1 MNETTQGQFDLDTN
15 VQFLRGVGPRRAEV
29 FAQLSVHTA
38 GDLLEYFPRGHEFKP
53 PLILMNELNR
63 DHQATVA
70 GKIISMRYHA
80 RSRPPRLS
88 MTLEDP
94 TGRCQLVW
102 FRGGYLRDKFVP
114 GDFITAWGKVAQY
127 KETMQIV
134 NPRWMS
140 VQDVDQL
147 FEQEDLGSAVYP
159 ACGDMSSVEIGRIIR
174 GSLEQLLSLVTERY
188 DDEFLKSR
196 KLPTRR
202 EALEWIHKPPNEE
215 KIGQARR
222 RLAYDELFLMELG
235 IGLRRERLHKLQAA
249 HPLEIDDRLDKRIR
263 RLFPFE
269 LTGDQNSVVTEICA
283 DMARTKPMNR
293 LLQGD
298 VGSGKTVVAL
308 YAALLAVGRHRQAA
322 IMAPTEILAEQ
333 HFQSIELYLRNS
345 RVKRALLKGGLTGK
359 KRDEILDQISS
370 GELDIVVGTQALLQ
384 RDVAFKHLA
393 LVVVD
398 EQHKFGVRQR
408 EIIRGKDLAPHYLV
422 MTATPIPRTLAMT
435 VFGDLDVS
443 TIEHLPPGRGETA
456 TYWYQPE
463 KIKPAY
469 EFIRSHIKQGEQ
481 AYIVYPRVEQEYAEE
496 ESPAIE
502 GRPESVRPGGGDQIK
517 AAVAEY
523 EKLSRDVF
531 PELKVGLLH
540 GRMDSRLKQQT
551 MKDFRAGRIQ
561 ILVTTVV
568 IEVGVD
574 VPNATIMVI
583 EHAERFGL
591 AQLHQL
597 RGRIGRGT
605 RKSWCL
611 LFARANTEQSQQ
623 RLDVMSRTNDGFL
636 IAEQDLRIRGPG
648 ELFGTAQHG
657 LPELKIAN
665 LIEDIDLLRM
675 AQRDAFAVAR
685 QDTELKTEKNQVLR
699 RELQKQFGEDLGL
712 VDVG

>member
-1 MNETTQGQFDLDTN
+1 MKKK
-15 VQFLRGVGPRRAEV
+15 
-29 FAQLSVHTA
+29 SV
-38 GDLLEYFPRGHEFKP
+38 
-53 PLILMNELNR
+53 
-63 DHQATVA
+63 
-70 GKIISMRYHA
+70 
-80 RSRPPRLS
+80 RP
-88 MTLEDP
+88 
-94 TGRCQLVW
+94 
-102 FRGGYLRDKFVP
+102 
-114 GDFITAWGKVAQY
+114 
-127 KETMQIV
+127 
-134 NPRWMS
+134 
-140 VQDVDQL
+140 
-147 FEQEDLGSAVYP
+147 
-159 ACGDMSSVEIGRIIR
+159 
-174 GSLEQLLSLVTERY
+174 
-188 DDEFLKSR
+188 
-196 KLPTRR
+196 
-202 EALEWIHKPPNEE
+202 
-215 KIGQARR
+215 
-222 RLAYDELFLMELG
+222 ELG

-269 LTGDQNSVVTEICA
+269 LTDDQSSVVTEICA

-359 KRDEILDQISS
+359 KRAKILEQISR

-443 TIEHLPPGRGETA
+443 TIEHLPPGRGETV

-481 AYIVYPRVEQEYAEE
+481 AYIVYPRVEQGYAEE
-496 ESPAIE
+496 ESTTDG
-502 GRPESVRPGGGDQIK
+502 GRQGSVRPGGDQIK

-540 GRMDSRLKQQT
+540 GRMDSSQKQQT

-561 ILVTTVV
+561 ILIATVV

-623 RLDVMSRTNDGFL
+623 RLEVMSRTNDGFL

-657 LPELKIAN
+657 LPELKIAD

-685 QDTELKTEKNQVLR
+685 QDTELKAEKNQVLR